1 MLVVLR
7 WLFRSALLGL
17 LTCLFGRFFPILRR
31 VLRILFP

>member
-17 LTCLFGRFFPILRR
+17 LTRLLGRFFPILRR
-31 VLRILFP
+31 VLRVLFP